1 MNDGFST
8 IPGSKIETRWTLV
21 TPTMAEDML
30 KDNTENRTLRP
41 KHVDRLVKDMREDR
55 FLTTHQ
61 GIAFD
66 ERGKLIDGQHRLHA
80 IRNSRIAQWVLVTIG
95 LPDLSRRVVDGGAK
109 RRAHDF
115 MPGKFKQVRSSAI
128 RYMLAIELTGNEFSV
143 NTLYNTI
150 QQVTPAAI
158 QDAWDDWDDIEK
170 LAARAH
176 HASGN
181 VHVCGPSS
189 LLTGALLYPETA
201 MEFLDGLDAMTGLD
215 QGDPRLALL
224 KFRGKSARIS
234 TPATFFLAAKSAK
247 AFNHGK
253 AINVLRFNN
262 AERLKV

>member
-95 LPDLSRRVVDGGAK
+95 LPDLSRRVVDG
-109 RRAHDF
+109 
-115 MPGKFKQVRSSAI
+115 PQPSSI
-128 RYMLAIELTGNEFSV
+128 R
-143 NTLYNTI
+143 
-150 QQVTPAAI
+150 
-158 QDAWDDWDDIEK
+158 K
-170 LAARAH
+170 AARSAWR
-176 HASGN
+176 AMSKAP
-181 VHVCGPSS
+181 PSS
-189 LLTGALLYPETA
+189 PK
-201 MEFLDGLDAMTGLD
+201 M
-215 QGDPRLALL
+215 
-224 KFRGKSARIS
+224 
-234 TPATFFLAAKSAK
+234 
-247 AFNHGK
+247 
-253 AINVLRFNN
+253 
-262 AERLKV
+262 